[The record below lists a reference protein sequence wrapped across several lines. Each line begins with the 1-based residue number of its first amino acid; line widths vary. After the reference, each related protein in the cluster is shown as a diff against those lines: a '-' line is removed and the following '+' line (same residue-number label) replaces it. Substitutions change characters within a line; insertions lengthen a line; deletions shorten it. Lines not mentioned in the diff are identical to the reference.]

1 MALVPLSDRYAQRFN
16 TTTKAIHLV
25 SIDYDGTETDLGAI
39 VQAAANALLTTMDAD
54 TSTMAAL
61 VTPLAVSLSG
71 TAGDNAYGAAIGPVT
86 LSGQYS
92 ELLVEVA
99 NGGAATEDLTNFKIQ
114 RQPHGTANFMDWLE
128 GTDFATP
135 TDTLRESLT
144 DSADGG
150 LYVNALP
157 DGTHCQLRLNLRGA
171 YAVRFYA
178 QAGAGDTPA
187 VTIKGYAGVR

>member
-39 VQAAANALLTTMDAD
+39 EGFC
-54 TSTMAAL
+54 
-61 VTPLAVSLSG
+61 TPLAISLSG
-71 TAGDNAYGAAIGPVT
+71 AAGDNAYGDAIGPVT

-114 RQPHGTANFMDWLE
+114 RQPHSTANFLDWLE
-128 GTDFATP
+128 GTDFQTATA
-135 TDTLRESLT
+135 TLPETLQ
-144 DSADGG
+144 DSAGGG

-187 VTIKGYAGVR
+187 VTIKGYAVVR

>member
-39 VQAAANALLTTMDAD
+39 EGFC
-54 TSTMAAL
+54 
-61 VTPLAVSLSG
+61 TPLAVSLAG
-71 TAGDNAYGAAIGPVT
+71 AAGDNAYGAAIGPVT

-114 RQPHGTANFMDWLE
+114 RQPHSTANFLDWVE
-128 GTDFATP
+128 GTDFDLGNSSL
-135 TDTLRESLT
+135 TDVLRESSK
-144 DSADGG
+144 DSAGGG
-150 LYVNALP
+150 LYANALP
-157 DGTHCQLRLNLRGA
+157 DGTHCQFRINVRGA

-178 QAGAGDTPA
+178 KAGAGDTPA